1 MDWSFI
7 ICTHNPNQERID
19 FIISSIRDLKIPKYE
34 IIIVGGERIE
44 TLQDIKFISFDEE
57 SRPGWI
63 TKKKN
68 IGGQAAIFENLCILH
83 DYFVFDYNWYEGWK
97 YFNSKVSSWD
107 VVCNPIKLI
116 NGARDYTD
124 WIIYEHPTLGQL
136 VPLNY
141 EDSSNLDYQYVSGGY
156 FCTKRKFFIATP
168 LPEELGSH
176 EAEDVA
182 WSLKNRSQ
190 WNLKFNPYS
199 IVRHIKPHRNMKKW
213 RKYTDMEKFYD

>member
-44 TLQDIKFISFDEE
+44 ALQNVKFISFDEKT
-57 SRPGWI
+57 RPGWI

-68 IGGQAAIFENLCILH
+68 IGCQAAIFENLCILH

-107 VVCNPIKLI
+107 VVCTPVKLI

-124 WIIYEHPTLGQL
+124 WIIYEHPNFGKLI
-136 VPLNY
+136 PLNY

-156 FCTKRKFFIATP
+156 FCIKRKFFIEMP

-182 WSLKNRSQ
+182 WSLKNRSL

-213 RKYTDMEKFYD
+213 RKYTDIEKFYD